1 MMVTFDASAQALD
14 IQTITVTGIPDTEAE
29 GTEVLGVTIVADTG
43 TTYRVDGDG
52 NGFSE
57 FVNINV
63 LDDDSKPVIQ
73 KVLIIWRSV
82 HLLVFVLFTY

>member
-14 IQTITVTGIPDTEAE
+14 IQNITVTGIQDTEAE

-43 TTYRVDGDG
+43 TTYVVNGDG
-52 NGFSE
+52 NDFSE
-57 FVNINV
+57 FVIINV

-73 KVLIIWRSV
+73 KVLIIWR
-82 HLLVFVLFTY
+82 FVIHCASFSF

>member
-1 MMVTFDASAQALD
+1 MMVTFDASAQALE
-14 IQTITVTGIPDTEAE
+14 IQNITVTGIQDQEAE

-43 TTYRVDGDG
+43 TTYVNGDG
-52 NGFSE
+52 NDFSQ

-73 KVLIIWRSV
+73 KVLYYYIYAV
-82 HLLVFVLFTY
+82 

>member
-1 MMVTFDASAQALD
+1 MMVTFDASAQSLD
-14 IQTITVTGIPDTEAE
+14 IQNITVTGIQDTEAE

-43 TTYRVDGDG
+43 TTYRVDGNG
-52 NGFSE
+52 NGFAE

-73 KVLIIWRSV
+73 KVLYYYTLCDS
-82 HLLVFVLFTY
+82 